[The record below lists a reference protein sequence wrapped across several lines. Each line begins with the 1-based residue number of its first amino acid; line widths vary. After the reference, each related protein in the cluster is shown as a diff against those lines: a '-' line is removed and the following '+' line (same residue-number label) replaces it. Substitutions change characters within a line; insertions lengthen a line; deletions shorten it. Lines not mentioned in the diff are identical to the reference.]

1 MVGVTLSPEQIRN
14 APPEVRRWLEQELL
28 ASFGLQQP
36 ATEPGAP
43 QLVSCSDEETAAIL
57 SLIQGLLPVVNVFFE
72 LGREGISVE
81 GEGLT
86 AFRLPDI
93 LRHTRLQ
100 TLEQVIACLDAISA
114 AARRVRGDAQAAFYG
129 LDNRGHCFIATQTHR
144 SILRVWQQIIAARN
158 IDMSSVGGPRVETSG
173 VSAGVPGMAAPA
185 VPFSAVSG
193 PAIPIWSAPAQTP
206 SADGADRSPSG
217 VPLGNISP

>member
-28 ASFGLQQP
+28 ASFGLRQP
-36 ATEPGAP
+36 AAEPGAP

-57 SLIQGLLPVVNVFFE
+57 SLIQGMLPAVNVFFE

-86 AFRLPDI
+86 AFRLTDI

-100 TLEQVIACLDAISA
+100 TLEQVIACLDAVST
-114 AARRVRGDAQAAFYG
+114 AARRVRGDAHAAFYG
-129 LDNRGHCFIATQTHR
+129 LDNQGHCFISTQTQR
-144 SILRVWQQIIAARN
+144 SILHVWQQIIAARN
-158 IDMSSVGGPRVETSG
+158 IDMSGLDGPRLATSGVSVGGPAMV
-173 VSAGVPGMAAPA
+173 APA
-185 VPFSAVSG
+185 VPFSATFG
-193 PAIPIWSAPAQTP
+193 PSIPISSAPTQMP
-206 SADGADRSPSG
+206 DGADPNPPG
-217 VPLGNISP
+217 VALGNISP

>member
-28 ASFGLQQP
+28 ASFGLRQP

-43 QLVSCSDEETAAIL
+43 QLVSCSEDEAAAVL
-57 SLIQGLLPVVNVFFE
+57 SVIQGMLPVTNVFFE
-72 LGREGISVE
+72 LGRDGITVE

-86 AFRLPDI
+86 AFRLTDI

-114 AARRVRGDAQAAFYG
+114 AARRIRGDSHAALYG
-129 LDNRGHCFIATQTHR
+129 LDNQGHCFIATQTQR
-144 SILRVWQQIIAARN
+144 SILHVWQQIIAARN
-158 IDMSSVGGPRVETSG
+158 IETSSLAGPRVETSG
-173 VSAGVPGMAAPA
+173 VSAAEPALATPA
-185 VPFSAVSG
+185 VPFSALSG
-193 PAIPIWSAPAQTP
+193 PSAPIWPAPVQAVDG
-206 SADGADRSPSG
+206 DGAGRRSSSTA
-217 VPLGNISP
+217 LGSISQ